1 MAILLVRLK
10 VQYEELVNSNSI
22 HLKNLETSKKSLEL
36 LQNKFSEKKAELDNV
51 KNNFKNYKDDLK
63 TKIINITQNVIKL
76 YFIFFNKLF
85 II

>member
-1 MAILLVRLK
+1 MAIVLVRLK
-10 VQYEELVNSNSI
+10 FQYEELANSNSM
-22 HLKNLETSKKSLEL
+22 HLKNLETSKKSLGL
-36 LQNKFSEKKAELDNV
+36 LQNKFSEKVAELDNV

>member
-1 MAILLVRLK
+1 MAIVLVRLK
-10 VQYEELVNSNSI
+10 FQYEELANSNSM
-22 HLKNLETSKKSLEL
+22 HLKNLETSKKSLGL
-36 LQNKFSEKKAELDNV
+36 LQNKFSEKVAELDNV

-85 II
+85 FI